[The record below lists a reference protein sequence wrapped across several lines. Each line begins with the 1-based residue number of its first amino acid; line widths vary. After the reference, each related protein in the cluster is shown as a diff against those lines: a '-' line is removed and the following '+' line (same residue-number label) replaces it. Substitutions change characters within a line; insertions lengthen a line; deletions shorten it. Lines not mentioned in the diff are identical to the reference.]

1 MRSPSSRAIVLASV
15 IAVAL
20 FGSTTDLGQAGQI
33 RGTLGVT
40 VRVVASCSAAVV
52 SGSSATVG
60 TACPSTS
67 APLAIMTESVAPDA
81 APAEAHTTEEG
92 VADADIRYLTLIY

>member
-1 MRSPSSRAIVLASV
+1 MRSPSFRAIAPAPI
-15 IAVAL
+15 IAIAL

-40 VRVVASCSAAVV
+40 VRVVASCSAAVAPD
-52 SGSSATVG
+52 SSATVG

-81 APAEAHTTEEG
+81 TPAEAHTIEEG